1 MATIRPARHV
11 DTPTAG
17 RPAGRRPERLHP
29 NDDLPGLVEAAQA
42 GDRQA
47 FGELYARYAGL
58 VHAIAASRVS
68 IDEAPDVVQEVF
80 LRALRK
86 LKGLRNA
93 TAFRPWIV
101 AIARNA
107 LRDLGQ
113 RAHHRVHREHEPTRR
128 ETQHDEMTARA
139 ALRAIRALP
148 VAYRNTMR
156 MRLVEGMTGPEI
168 ADRTGLSVA
177 SVRVNLHRGMKL
189 LRARLAAPALRM
201 KRPSKR

>member
-93 TAFRPWIV
+93 TAFHPWIV

-128 ETQHDEMTARA
+128 E
-139 ALRAIRALP
+139 
-148 VAYRNTMR
+148 
-156 MRLVEGMTGPEI
+156 
-168 ADRTGLSVA
+168 
-177 SVRVNLHRGMKL
+177 
-189 LRARLAAPALRM
+189 
-201 KRPSKR
+201 